1 MGGNYKQI
9 PIAFDDDELPTGTH
23 ICLIYSEEEERRSII
38 SRFIANGIRS
48 GEKVLYMADM
58 TTENDIWNWLSETE
72 VDIVREDIADQLEV
86 VEAEKIYCPDGK
98 FRPSIMLETLR
109 NCYDLAIDSGFSGV
123 RATGE
128 MTWALKGIPGSDRL
142 IEYEALVNNLRQT
155 HPITPLC
162 QYDATRFDGATI
174 LNVLKVHPLM
184 IVHGQ
189 IVKNPYYLK
198 PGEFFKAF
206 IRPRD
211 ALRDSKNLHEV
222 GRDTA
227 NDNE

>member
-1 MGGNYKQI
+1 MAGTHKQK
-9 PIAFDDDELPTGTH
+9 PIAFDNDELPTGTH

-38 SRFIANGIRS
+38 SGFIEKGINS
-48 GEKVLYMADM
+48 GEKVIYMADG
-58 TTENDIWNWLSETE
+58 TTENEIWDWLKEKGIDIA
-72 VDIVREDIADQLEV
+72 REDIGDQLEV
-86 VEAEKIYCPDGK
+86 VDAEKTYCPKGK
-98 FRPSIMLETLR
+98 FCPSTMLETLR
-109 NCYDLAIDSGFSGV
+109 NTYDRAIDSGFSGV
-123 RATGE
+123 RASGE

-142 IEYEALVNNLRQT
+142 IEYEALVNNLILT
-155 HPITPLC
+155 HPFSPIC

-211 ALRDSKNLHEV
+211 ALKVSNNLHEV
-222 GRDTA
+222 SKKNTD
-227 NDNE
+227 DL